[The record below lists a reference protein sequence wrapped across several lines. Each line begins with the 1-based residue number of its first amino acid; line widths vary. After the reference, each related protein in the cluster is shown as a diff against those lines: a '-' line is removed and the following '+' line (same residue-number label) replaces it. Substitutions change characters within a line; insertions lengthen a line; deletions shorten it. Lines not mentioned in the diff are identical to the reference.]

1 MYTVEEF
8 FFAGNEVRLTDE
20 LDYTMTGEYIR
31 MAEAFSRSSYQ
42 SVYIIDYFRR
52 NFLYV
57 SPNPLFL
64 CGVSQEKMMQLG
76 YRFYQEHVPHDELQM
91 LLDINRVGFEF
102 YNSLPVEDRTEWY
115 LQYNFHLIN
124 DGHKI
129 LINHKITPLALTSD
143 GRVWLALCVV
153 SATHHTTPGHIEM
166 HHAGSP
172 DFYEYNPLTRRWN
185 LKHLPS
191 LSEGEKEVISLA
203 IKGCTMS
210 ETAEKMCLSPETIK
224 KYRKQI
230 FEKLE
235 VHNMPEAIIVA
246 INNNLA

>member
-1 MYTVEEF
+1 MSTVDEF
-8 FFAGNEVRLTDE
+8 FIADNEVRRTEE
-20 LDYTMTGEYIR
+20 LDYTKTDEYIR
-31 MAEAFSRSSYQ
+31 MAEAFSRSTYQ

-64 CGVSQEKMMQLG
+64 CGLTREKMMDLG
-76 YRFYQEHVPHDELQM
+76 YRFFLEYVPQDELPL
-91 LLDINRVGFEF
+91 LLDINRVGFAF
-102 YNSLPVEDRTEWY
+102 YNSLPIEERIEWY
-115 LQYNFHLIN
+115 MQYNFNLLN

-143 GRVWLALCVV
+143 GSLWLALCVV
-153 SATHHTTPGHIEM
+153 SATHHTSPGHIEI
-166 HHAGSP
+166 HRVGSS
-172 DFYEYNPLTRRWN
+172 DFYEFNPLTRRWDLRN
-185 LKHLPS
+185 MPS
-191 LSEGEKEVISLA
+191 LSDGEKEVVSLSV
-203 IKGCTMS
+203 KGYTMS

-230 FEKLE
+230 FEKLG

-246 INNNLA
+246 INNNLM